1 MEALSLSPP
10 IARCLSAGD
19 HFYISI
25 RNTGDSRFAF
35 KIKISNTAYYKV
47 SEAYG
52 FVNPTSTKM
61 IGILRLNG
69 RPGNTKLCVCFAI
82 SQPNE
87 TRTPNSIIPQGSD
100 GEFFKL
106 IILKAVPYFEQ
117 NNALSNSVSDE

>member
-1 MEALSLSPP
+1 
-10 IARCLSAGD
+10 
-19 HFYISI
+19 
-25 RNTGDSRFAF
+25 
-35 KIKISNTAYYKV
+35 
-47 SEAYG
+47 
-52 FVNPTSTKM
+52 
-61 IGILRLNG
+61 
-69 RPGNTKLCVCFAI
+69 LCVCFAI